1 MMLSNELLLSLFMY
15 MSGLL
20 ILLFQWKHI
29 LNVLLSFEIMLL
41 GMLMSFMFSWGISSM
56 DYFLIMILVVFSV
69 CEASLGLALL
79 VSMIRCHGNDY
90 VKTLNLYKL

>member
-1 MMLSNELLLSLFMY
+1 MMSNELMLSLFMY
-15 MSGLL
+15 TSGLL

-41 GMLMSFMFSWGISSM
+41 GMLMSFIFSWGVMSL
-56 DYFLIMILVVFSV
+56 DYFLIMVLVVFSV

-79 VSMIRCHGNDY
+79 VSMIRCHGSDY
-90 VKTLNLYKL
+90 VKVLNLYKL